1 MYLWDTYKKK
11 YGKFVG
17 TAKKII
23 LPGLTFMIDFT
34 INLVSELYYE
44 WLVFSWKSWKNT
56 IKI

>member
-1 MYLWDTYKKK
+1 MYLWDTYNKK

-23 LPGLTFMIDFT
+23 LPSLTFMIDFT

-44 WLVFSWKSWKNT
+44 
-56 IKI
+56 